1 MRRILTLIG
10 LSLTLMAHAAGP
22 ATQTRNLAGTWQG
35 TLKAGPQELR
45 IVLKL
50 AKADSGAWKGML
62 YSIDQGRDGAPV
74 SSVIWDGS
82 SLTLKVDAVRG
93 TYEGKMSADGG
104 SISGTWSQGPPLPL
118 ELQHA
123 TKQTAW
129 PLDPSPHRIQL
140 VTVDKDVK
148 LEVLDWGGSGR
159 PVVLLTG
166 LGNDAHVFDRFAP
179 KLTGSYH
186 VYGITRRGF
195 GDSSAPGSGYSADR
209 LGDDVL
215 SVLDALK
222 INRPVLVGHSI
233 GGEELSSVGS
243 RHPEKVAG
251 LVYLDAGYGYA
262 YYDPARGNIDIDLAE
277 LQTKLAQLQAG
288 KRPADPSALIQ
299 ELLNMSLP
307 GLSKDLRDLQEQINA
322 TPTVLRAAQS
332 AASMS
337 LPAQLIIAGE
347 QRYSKIPVPILAIFA
362 DPHNLGPLPGV
373 DPASRAAMEARD
385 KTTTEAQVAAFESG
399 IPSAHVVL
407 IPHANHYVFLT
418 NEADV
423 LREMNAFIAGLP
435 APQ

>member
-1 MRRILTLIG
+1 MRLILALIG
-10 LSLTLMAHAAGP
+10 LSFTLLAHAAGA
-22 ATQTRNLAGTWQG
+22 ATQTNSLAGTWQG

-50 AKADSGAWKGML
+50 TQADGGAWKGMM
-62 YSIDQGRDGAPV
+62 YSIDQSRDGAPV
-74 SSVIWDGS
+74 SSVVWDGS
-82 SLTLKVDAVRG
+82 SLTLKVDAVHG
-93 TYEGKMSADGG
+93 TYEGKLGADGG
-104 SISGTWSQGPPLPL
+104 SLTGTWSQGLPLPL
-118 ELQHA
+118 ELQRA

-129 PLDPSPHRIQL
+129 PLDPSPHRIQF

-195 GDSSAPGSGYSADR
+195 GDSSVPSSGYSADR

-215 SVLDALK
+215 AVLDALK
-222 INRPVLVGHSI
+222 INRPILVGHSI

-251 LVYLDAGYGYA
+251 LIYLDAGYWYA
-262 YYDPARGNIDIDLAE
+262 YYDPSRGNIDIDLAE
-277 LQTKLAQLQAG
+277 LQTKLAQLQTG

-299 ELLNMSLP
+299 ELLNTSLP
-307 GLSKDLRDLQEQINA
+307 RFSKDLQDLQEEVNA
-322 TPTVLRAAQS
+322 TPAALRAAQS
-332 AASMS
+332 AAMTS
-337 LPAQLIIAGE
+337 LPTQLILAGG
-347 QRYSKIPVPILAIFA
+347 QKYSKIPVPILAIFA
-362 DPHNLGPLPGV
+362 DPHNLGPMPGV
-373 DPASRAAMEARD
+373 DPAARAALEARD
-385 KTTTEAQVAAFESG
+385 RTTTEAQVAAFESG
-399 IPSAHVVL
+399 IPSAHVVR

-435 APQ
+435 AP